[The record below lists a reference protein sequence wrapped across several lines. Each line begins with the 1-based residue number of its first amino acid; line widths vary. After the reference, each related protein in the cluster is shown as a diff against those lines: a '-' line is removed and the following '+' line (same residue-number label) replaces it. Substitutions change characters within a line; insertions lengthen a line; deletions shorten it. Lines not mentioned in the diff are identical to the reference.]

1 MNNIIKITKLFENS
15 GVLIDGVT
23 ETVKHEMKE
32 QEHVFLRAML
42 APLAALLVHPVTSSV
57 VECIRGRGV
66 RRARRGYMVKKF

>member
-1 MNNIIKITKLFENS
+1 MNNIIKITKLLENS

-32 QEHVFLRAML
+32 YVFLRAML

>member
-1 MNNIIKITKLFENS
+1 MNNIIKITKLLENS

-23 ETVKHEMKE
+23 ETVKHEMK
-32 QEHVFLRAML
+32 EHVFLRAML